1 MKIRSIMIG
10 RGEGYKSIPSPKQGG
25 KEKLEK
31 AFMKLYAPFIFLV
44 GVRRRGGGGGG
55 CAETRNSMPDCQM
68 R

>member
-1 MKIRSIMIG
+1 MIG

-44 GVRRRGGGGGG
+44 GGAEGGGG
-55 CAETRNSMPDCQM
+55 ALKPETVCQTVK
-68 R
+68 